1 MSEFSDFCNML
12 REKSGMTI
20 YYIAKVSD
28 MERTA
33 LNRMLNGKRLPG
45 YEDVE
50 RFCGTI
56 RANEKEKEHIREL
69 YIMEKMGKKRYNN
82 SRYIEQLL
90 DALEHGGITSIY
102 FDQVPE
108 KKKICGNT
116 SFAEGEKT
124 VRYKLLNMLEQT
136 YQMADIEEIYT
147 NFPATDEILLSAVRF
162 YEKKYSK
169 QIPFCH
175 FHILNVNPEQY
186 YDADCNLK
194 VLCAALIWTFIKEK
208 SYIPCYT
215 YSPLMLSDLE
225 IQLMPYYLV
234 TSAGVA
240 HISDN
245 FQQGIFLE
253 NLDTVY
259 FYKKKMKMIRDQM
272 KKLLY
277 VSRETAGAEGREPLY
292 SLREMEPDLQHL
304 NVELYEKSV
313 VISKYDNKKKTVGVV
328 ITESSLYEAFQDY
341 FAYRKG
347 VGRIKT

>member
-56 RANEKEKEHIREL
+56 RANEKEKEHIRKL
-69 YIMEKMGKKRYNN
+69 YVMEKMGKKRYNN
-82 SRYIEQLL
+82 CRYIEQLL
-90 DALEHGGITSIY
+90 DALEHEGITSIF
-102 FDQVPE
+102 FDQVPGEE
-108 KKKICGNT
+108 KNSGNT
-116 SFAEGEKT
+116 SFAEGEKP
-124 VRYKLLNMLEQT
+124 VRYKLLNMLEQA
-136 YQMADIEEIYT
+136 YQVADIEEIYT
-147 NFPATDEILLSAVRF
+147 NFPASDEILLSAVRF
-162 YEKKYSK
+162 YENNYNK
-169 QIPFCH
+169 QIPFSH

-208 SYIPCYT
+208 SYIPYYT
-215 YSPLMLSDLE
+215 YSPLMLNDLE

-253 NLDTVY
+253 NPDTVS

-272 KKLLY
+272 KKLFYVCLLY
-277 VSRETAGAEGREPLY
+277 TSPSPRDPKTSRMP
-292 SLREMEPDLQHL
+292 
-304 NVELYEKSV
+304 
-313 VISKYDNKKKTVGVV
+313 
-328 ITESSLYEAFQDY
+328 SSA
-341 FAYRKG
+341 
-347 VGRIKT
+347 